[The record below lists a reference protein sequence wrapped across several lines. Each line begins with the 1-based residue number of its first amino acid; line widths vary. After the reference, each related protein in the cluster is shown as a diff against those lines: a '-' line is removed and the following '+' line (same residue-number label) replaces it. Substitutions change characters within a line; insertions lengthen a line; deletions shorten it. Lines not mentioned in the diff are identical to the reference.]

1 MTGVPGGYLDT
12 ASARPLHPAARQ
24 VLQRAYDEGWADPR
38 ALHSPGRRARMLLDN
53 AREVLATLLGARV
66 DEVSLRPSGT
76 AAIHAGLLGVAEAR
90 SRVGRTVVHSAVE
103 HSAVLHAAGWLEQRG
118 GKTVSIPVGRT
129 GRVDAADFAAAA
141 SEEGV
146 AVGCLQQANHEVG
159 TLQPVAEVA
168 AGCARAGVPLLVDA
182 SQAAGHLDPPDGW
195 SVLTASTRVW
205 GGPPGLGVLAVR
217 KGVRWREPGPA
228 DERGFADVPAA
239 LAAAAAL
246 RAVVAERA
254 EVNPRLHALVARIRE
269 RVQATVPDVDVAGD
283 AEERLPHLV
292 TFSCLHVDGEALV
305 TELDRRGFSVASG
318 SACTA
323 STLEPSHVLAAM
335 GVLTHGNVRL
345 SLGPETSE
353 QDVERFLAELPE
365 VVAQLRSR
373 VGM

>member
-146 AVGCLQQANHEVG
+146 AVACLQQANHEVG

-269 RVQATVPDVDVAGD
+269 RVRATVPDVDVAGE

-345 SLGPETSE
+345 SLGPETSQ
-353 QDVERFLAELPE
+353 QDVERFLAELPG